1 MDDGDFCQMFLYSLI
16 NLICFL
22 LTVIFLTTLYN
33 VNSKTKLLHIDQ
45 REDFES
51 YGNSYTATAVIF
63 TFNKIYSSSVRIN
76 QVNNGTVEANSED
89 RYLSGNISADTS
101 GLSIDTLRKIMLLLF
116 VYSKALIQII
126 VLTVYLS
133 KSVDLQ
139 KTFEKFHIKEEG
151 VIF

>member
-33 VNSKTKLLHIDQ
+33 VNSQTKLLHIDQ

>member
-89 RYLSGNISADTS
+89 RYLSGNINADTS